1 MGDSLNVATELFHWG
16 EKYIMGFWIMLFAAI
31 GGVVLGVVVVRR
43 RKLDAWNVVLAVAAV
58 ALLVAAVWLAW
69 PK

>member
-1 MGDSLNVATELFHWG
+1 
-16 EKYIMGFWIMLFAAI
+16 MGFWIMLFAAI